1 MSKYVL
7 IFSVGFLVLAAACQ
21 KEKSE
26 EQEQTLEVT
35 AYPEINE
42 LSQAIVAN
50 PNDANLYAQRA
61 AMYYDVDGY
70 DNAIAD
76 LKKAIALDSTQ
87 VDFYHLLADSYMDY
101 FRSRLAL
108 ETMEEA
114 AKLFPDNDY
123 TLLKLSE
130 FQMILTKNQESLK
143 TIDKV
148 LRRDPRNSEAYFMM
162 GMNFK
167 DMGDTIRAINSFQ
180 EAVDYNSNMV
190 DGWLQLGNLYTAIGD
205 KLALNYYDNAIRVAP
220 ENIET
225 HHAKAY
231 YLANTLDDLDGA
243 LEIYKTINK
252 LDPQYEEAYY
262 NAGLLYLD
270 LEKPQ
275 EAHQQFDLAI
285 KFSPTHI
292 RAYFYRGLCNEFMGN
307 IVAAKKDYEQALR
320 MAPDYEAAQKQLD
333 GLGKES

>member
-1 MSKYVL
+1 M
-7 IFSVGFLVLAAACQ
+7 IFLAFVIACKPSVDTE
-21 KEKSE
+21 EKSS
-26 EQEQTLEVT
+26 TLT
-35 AYPEINE
+35 AYPQINE
-42 LSQAIVAN
+42 ISQTIIEK

-61 AMYYDVDGY
+61 AMYYEVEGY
-70 DNAIAD
+70 DNAISD
-76 LKKAIALDSTQ
+76 LKKAIELDSTQ
-87 VDFYHLLADSYMDY
+87 VDYHHLLADAYLDY

-108 ETMEEA
+108 ETIENA
-114 AKLFPDNDY
+114 AKQFPNNTL

-143 TIDKV
+143 TIDRILKK
-148 LRRDPRNSEAYFMM
+148 DPRNSEAYFMM

-167 DMGDTIRAINSFQ
+167 DLGDTIRAINSFQ
-180 EAVDYNSNMV
+180 EAVDYNSNLV
-190 DGWLQLGNLYTAIGD
+190 DGWLQLGNLYTQIGD
-205 KLALNYYDNAIRVAP
+205 KLALNYYDNAIRIAP

-231 YLANTLDDLDGA
+231 YLANTLDDLEGA

-252 LDPQYEEAYY
+252 IDPQYEEAYY

-270 LEKPQ
+270 LDKIQ

-292 RAYFYRGLCNEFMGN
+292 RAYFYRGLASEFMGN
-307 IVAAKKDYEQALR
+307 IDAARKDYEQALR
-320 MAPDYEAAQKQLD
+320 MSPDYEIAREQLE
-333 GLGKES
+333 GLGS